1 MGYTTMILNDE
12 KIIEIV
18 NDFNGSSVKY
28 DCILY
33 GHIDG
38 GLENVNPSLV
48 DDAIF
53 ISGAIDTRAE
63 EFVDKALDAADK
75 AASVVGAFG
84 LAADAL
90 DAMGEGL
97 KQKPA
102 ILTFYDKTISIFGFD
117 ALGGKITCRI
127 DIPMKGVTQV
137 KKGGFLVF
145 KSATLF
151 FHDGSK
157 IILGVNTKVLGIKTQ
172 KENALKF
179 LQFLD

>member
-1 MGYTTMILNDE
+1 MILNDE
-12 KIIEIV
+12 KIIRIV
-18 NDFNGSSVKY
+18 NDFNGSPVRY

-38 GLENVNPSLV
+38 GLENVSPELEGK
-48 DDAIF
+48 DIF

-63 EFVDKALDAADK
+63 EFVDKALEVADK
-75 AASVVGAFG
+75 AASVVDTFG
-84 LAADAL
+84 FAADAL
-90 DAMGEGL
+90 DAVGEGL

-102 ILTFYDKTISIFGFD
+102 ILTFYDKIISIFGFD
-117 ALGGKITCRI
+117 ALGGKIICCI
-127 DIPMKGVTQV
+127 DIPVKNVKKI
-137 KKGGFLVF
+137 KKGGFWVF
-145 KSATLF
+145 KSVTLF

-179 LQFLD
+179 LQLIC

>member
-1 MGYTTMILNDE
+1 MILNDE
-12 KIIEIV
+12 KIIRIV
-18 NDFNGSSVKY
+18 NDFNGSPVRC

-38 GLENVNPSLV
+38 GLENVSPDL
-48 DDAIF
+48 AGKYIF

-63 EFVDKALDAADK
+63 ELVDKALDVADK
-75 AASVVGAFG
+75 AASVIDALGI
-84 LAADAL
+84 AADAL
-90 DAMGEGL
+90 NGAAEGL

-102 ILTFYDKTISIFGFD
+102 ILTFCDKAISIFGFD

-127 DIPMKGVTQV
+127 DIPVKNVKKI
-137 KKGGFLVF
+137 KKGGFWVF
-145 KSATLF
+145 KSVTLF

-179 LQFLD
+179 LQLIG